1 MYHTIMMTTMA
12 PLQTE
17 FAHIWIYYVPN
28 TTSPKMLPSKKQV
41 WATEKLHKICLI
53 HQKKNLL
60 KCLSGQLVCQKYF
73 WHKLWMYRYMDKI
86 FSHFITCQHSFSLNH
101 RIHVDIQNKFR
112 NLVFF
117 SDFPNC
123 KSSDTSRKLDYRST
137 NNFQGKRPKKKSTI
151 FNPFYYLTCMLKHH
165 QNKSVFQTNIFE
177 NQMSPL

>member
-137 NNFQGKRPKKKSTI
+137 NNFQGKRPKKKIYNIQSI
-151 FNPFYYLTCMLKHH
+151 LLPYLYA
-165 QNKSVFQTNIFE
+165 
-177 NQMSPL
+177 